1 MLDWQA
7 LRYVSPTLDLVQ
19 FLFVCTD
26 SDMRAK
32 HYDELLRIYHNS
44 LADLLNNLG
53 GDAEKQFPF
62 EALLHQLKKFGK
74 FGVIVSVIL
83 IPILLTEDDDFPDLD
98 AMAEEMEGKPNN
110 FNETFAAND
119 EVYKKRMRG
128 VLTDAI
134 RYGYL

>member
-7 LRYVSPTLDLVQ
+7 LRYVSPALDVVQ

-32 HYDELLRIYHNS
+32 HYDELLKVYHNS
-44 LADLLNNLG
+44 LTELLNSFG
-53 GDAEKQFPF
+53 GDAEKRFPF
-62 EALLHQLKKFGK
+62 QSFLDQLKKFGK
-74 FGVIVSVIL
+74 FGVIVSMIL
-83 IPILLTEDDDFPDLD
+83 IPVLLTKDDDFPDLD
-98 AMAEEMEGKPNN
+98 VMAEEMEGKPDNLN
-110 FNETFAAND
+110 AAFGAND
-119 EVYKKRMRG
+119 DVYRTRMRG